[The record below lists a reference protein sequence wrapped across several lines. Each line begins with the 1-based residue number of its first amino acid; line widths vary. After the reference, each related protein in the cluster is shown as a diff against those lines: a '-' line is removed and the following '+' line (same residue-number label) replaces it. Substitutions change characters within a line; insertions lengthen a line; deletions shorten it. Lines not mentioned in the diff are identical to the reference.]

1 MTDTFTTRVSAD
13 AQPNPI
19 GLAGIEYIEYAT
31 SKPQAL
37 GHVLETLGFKPV
49 ARHRSREVLLY
60 RQGGMNVIV
69 NAHPG
74 VLRGMRAPDEA
85 PRITALALRVRD
97 AQSAYE
103 RLLERGAWAV
113 PMHAQVMELNIPG
126 IHGPGGSHLYFVDR
140 WQQFSIYDVDFTAI
154 PGVDPHPPA
163 TAGLHFFGVVQ
174 YIGAE
179 RTDDWVA
186 FYRELMGFA
195 ELPPE
200 QRFGILPKGTLLQ
213 SPCTTFF
220 LQLIEPD
227 PLVLDNT
234 ESLQRIGLGAP
245 DIAAAVQALRGRG
258 VEFVESTKTH
268 TDERGALTRTYL
280 GTVMFELVRDPR
292 QPPHQPLAATADAA
306 TSTDVTGQV
315 VP

>member
-1 MTDTFTTRVSAD
+1 MTDTFMTRETAD

-60 RQGGMNVIV
+60 RQGGMNIIV

-85 PRITALALRVRD
+85 PRIAAVALRVRD

-126 IHGPGGSHLYFVDR
+126 IHGPGGSHIYFVDR
-140 WQQFSIYDVDFTAI
+140 WREFSIYDVDFTTI
-154 PGVDPHPPA
+154 PGVDPNPPA

-179 RTDDWVA
+179 RTEDWVA

-234 ESLQRIGLGAP
+234 ESFQRIGLGAP
-245 DIAAAVQALRGRG
+245 DITAAVQALRGRG

-292 QPPHQPLAATADAA
+292 QPVAGGAGEAVQ
-306 TSTDVTGQV
+306 
-315 VP
+315 

>member
-1 MTDTFTTRVSAD
+1 MTDTLMERESAD
-13 AQPNPI
+13 IPSNPI

-60 RQGGMNVIV
+60 RQGGMNIIV

-85 PRITALALRVRD
+85 PRIAALALRVRD

-126 IHGPGGSHLYFVDR
+126 IHGPGGSHIYFVDR
-140 WQQFSIYDVDFTAI
+140 WREFSIYDVDFTTI
-154 PGVDPHPPA
+154 PGVDPNPPA
-163 TAGLHFFGVVQ
+163 TAGLHLFGIVQ

-213 SPCTTFF
+213 SPCQSFF
-220 LQLIEPD
+220 MQLIEPD

-234 ESLQRIGLGAP
+234 ESFQRIGLGAP

-292 QPPHQPLAATADAA
+292 QPVTAGAAGGAA
-306 TSTDVTGQV
+306 Q
-315 VP
+315 

>member
-1 MTDTFTTRVSAD
+1 MSPTPTPTPSAVREIAD
-13 AQPNPI
+13 ALPNPI
-19 GLAGIEYIEYAT
+19 ALAGIEYIEYAT

-60 RQGGMNVIV
+60 RQGGTNIIV

-74 VLRGMRAPDEA
+74 VLRGMKAPDES
-85 PRITALALRVRD
+85 PRISAIALRVRD

-126 IHGPGGSHLYFVDR
+126 IHGPGGSHIYFVDR
-140 WQQFSIYDVDFTAI
+140 WQEFSIYDVDFTPI

-163 TAGLHFFGVVQ
+163 TAGLHLFGVVQ
-174 YIGAE
+174 YIGAD
-179 RTDDWVA
+179 RTEDWVA
-186 FYRELMGFA
+186 FYRELMGFG
-195 ELPPE
+195 ELPAG

-213 SPCTTFF
+213 SPCQSFF

-234 ESLQRIGLGAP
+234 ESFQRIGLGAP

-292 QPPHQPLAATADAA
+292 QPMTEGAPGGGGAA
-306 TSTDVTGQV
+306 Q
-315 VP
+315 